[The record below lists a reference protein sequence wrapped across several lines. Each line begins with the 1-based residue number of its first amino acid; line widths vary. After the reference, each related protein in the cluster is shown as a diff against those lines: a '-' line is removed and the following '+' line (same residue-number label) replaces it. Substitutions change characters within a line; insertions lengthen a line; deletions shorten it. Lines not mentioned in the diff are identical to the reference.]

1 MPDRFPPII
10 RRSLNS
16 LPAVFSLPMVLLH
29 EDFGTCN
36 IMVDDT
42 SYHLVG
48 VIDWAEAKIGP
59 FGLNLDSLQP
69 LMSRFHLKS
78 GWIRYE
84 DYNSLQET
92 FWGVLR
98 EEVEG
103 LSDDII
109 RVIKSA
115 RMIGLLLSRG
125 FTSRLA
131 NMPEPVPIRDDESGA
146 YNMLDLDGLLINSP
160 TSFVELE

>member
-1 MPDRFPPII
+1 
-10 RRSLNS
+10 
-16 LPAVFSLPMVLLH
+16 MVLLH

-42 SYHLVG
+42 SCHLVG

-69 LMSRFHLKS
+69 LMSKFHLKN

-84 DYNSLQET
+84 DYNSLRET

-131 NMPEPVPIRDDESGA
+131 NMPEPVPIRDNESGA